1 MVAVIEVKSVLS
13 THLRREGYGQLLQ
26 RAETVLDQQPR
37 RTWVLGVL
45 ADGRSVEVI
54 RFCHIGCTAAVIA
67 FCRSGMF
74 SLERTAQ
81 SAGLKLL
88 ARLMLA
94 SASELGTQCL
104 CCQRGGKPEHLKKT
118 WRCFGKCACARLT

>member
-1 MVAVIEVKSVLS
+1 MVAVIKVKTDLS
-13 THLRREGYGQLLQ
+13 LPAVRKEGYGQLLQ
-26 RAETVLDQQPR
+26 RAEAVLDLQPR

-54 RFCHIGCTAAVIA
+54 RFYRIGRTADVIA

-81 SAGLKLL
+81 SDGLKLL

-94 SASELGTQCL
+94 SASELGYTAPVL
-104 CCQRGGKPEHLKKT
+104 PAWWE
-118 WRCFGKCACARLT
+118 A